1 MAKRIADKEL
11 TDRNWDQ
18 EEDGEEVRPHYH
30 QQLVEGDVCSRSP
43 VATERTGCDV
53 ALLERSETVGEEG
66 QAVIV
71 CHVITRRGRSQW
83 PVRTC

>member
-30 QQLVEGDVCSRSP
+30 QQQLVESDVCSRSP
-43 VATERTGCDV
+43 VKTERTG
-53 ALLERSETVGEEG
+53 REEG
-66 QAVIV
+66 QGSVV
-71 CHVITRRGRSQW
+71 
-83 PVRTC
+83 VRW